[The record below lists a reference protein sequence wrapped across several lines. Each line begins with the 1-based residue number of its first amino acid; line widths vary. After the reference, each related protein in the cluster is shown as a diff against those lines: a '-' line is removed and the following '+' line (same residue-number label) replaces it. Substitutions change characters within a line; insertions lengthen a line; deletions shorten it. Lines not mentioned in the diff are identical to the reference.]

1 MQRRQL
7 LIAGGGALW
16 FAPARAHH
24 GWSGFDQSRPIYL
37 EGVVRK
43 VEWRNPHVELELEL
57 RPGLALPADLARREL
72 PAQTAPVD
80 GAKLL
85 AGATLPTRKDRVWQI
100 ELAPLP
106 RMEAWKVEP
115 IKDRHRLSRWSGSP
129 APARRAIR
137 CCAPS
142 TCSAAVYGLRHAV
155 VAGLTLRPPTGSA
168 GRRSTTPLSSGTA
181 GRRQRAAATVA
192 AMSSAPC
199 AALTKPAS
207 YRAPVRGTR
216 RRTACRGRSG

>member
-7 LIAGGGALW
+7 LIAGGGVLC

-57 RPGLALPADLARREL
+57 KPGLALPADLARREL

-115 IKDRHRLSRWSGSP
+115 IKTGTELALVGFTGAGEKGDPVLRAEYLFGGGRVYGMRSSP
-129 APARRAIR
+129 A
-137 CCAPS
+137 
-142 TCSAAVYGLRHAV
+142 
-155 VAGLTLRPPTGSA
+155 
-168 GRRSTTPLSSGTA
+168 
-181 GRRQRAAATVA
+181 
-192 AMSSAPC
+192 
-199 AALTKPAS
+199 
-207 YRAPVRGTR
+207 
-216 RRTACRGRSG
+216 